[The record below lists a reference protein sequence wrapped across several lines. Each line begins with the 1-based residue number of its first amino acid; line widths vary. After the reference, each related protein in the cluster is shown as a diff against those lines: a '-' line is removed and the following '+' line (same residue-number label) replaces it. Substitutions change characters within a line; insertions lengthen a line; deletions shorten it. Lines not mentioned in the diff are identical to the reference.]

1 MRNIFVPA
9 QKEERNRQ
17 AGGQTSEVGRSFTG
31 RSNRSAAAR
40 LRRRAKQG
48 LGASDFAQRRVYVE
62 AIAAD
67 TQTPLGL
74 APPPLP

>member
-9 QKEERNRQ
+9 QKEER
-17 AGGQTSEVGRSFTG
+17 GQTSEVGRSFTG

-48 LGASDFAQRRVYVE
+48 LGASDFGQRGVYVE
-62 AIAAD
+62 AIPAD